1 MQILHLSLKILALGC
16 LLTTLSGAA
25 PKAKFTVAYPNLKIK
40 KPVWVSAL
48 PGTDQELIVSQSGT
62 IYSLPKNRDSNM
74 IGMDIQLL
82 PIKEEEG
89 EDVLS

>member
-62 IYSLPKNRDSNM
+62 IFSLPKKTETKSPPVWFAHTTKGQ
-74 IGMDIQLL
+74 IEKPL
-82 PIKEEEG
+82 
-89 EDVLS
+89 